1 MNVLSP
7 RVVTIHEQA
16 LRSYDSRTGSPSAG
30 LWGSTI
36 SDRVNGPSTHTP
48 SPAQAPSCVVSPPP
62 PPLHVQSS
70 LLASGVTL
78 GAGEG
83 VRGGGG
89 GRLWI
94 GLSCRTAEV
103 HLRPWVRY
111 RALQ

>member
-62 PPLHVQSS
+62 
-70 LLASGVTL
+70 LACAELFAGLWGDTGRWRRSAGWRW
-78 GAGEG
+78 GAA
-83 VRGGGG
+83 VDWAQ
-89 GRLWI
+89 L
-94 GLSCRTAEV
+94 
-103 HLRPWVRY
+103 
-111 RALQ
+111 

>member
-48 SPAQAPSCVVSPPP
+48 SPAQACAE
-62 PPLHVQSS
+62 LF
-70 LLASGVTL
+70 
-78 GAGEG
+78 AGLWG
-83 VRGGGG
+83 DTGRWRRSGGGTVDWAQ
-89 GRLWI
+89 L
-94 GLSCRTAEV
+94 
-103 HLRPWVRY
+103 
-111 RALQ
+111 